1 MSSIT
6 TIIIKV
12 QIRSD
17 RENKNLFFN
26 SQGSIL

>member
-1 MSSIT
+1 MSSIIV
-6 TIIIKV
+6 IIIKNA
-12 QIRSD
+12 IRSD